1 MQVEFTVRSYRPGD
15 FLTLW
20 KIDQSCFEP
29 QIAYSQQELKRYIRW
44 PSAFSLIAE
53 HKTTGNRLAD
63 DTSDDLSIIGFLIAD
78 LGTTAGH
85 IITIDV
91 RAEAR
96 GNGVGSV
103 LLDTAEKHLRSASR
117 RIVRLETAV
126 DNLTA
131 LNFYKKHD
139 YSVVKTMPRYYSN
152 GVDALVLEKD
162 LH

>member
-63 DTSDDLSIIGFLIAD
+63 DTRDDLSIIGFLIAD
-78 LGTTAGH
+78 LGTPAGH

-96 GNGVGSV
+96 GNGTVEARAEVRAPSGS
-103 LLDTAEKHLRSASR
+103 AGYQQRAR
-117 RIVRLETAV
+117 RPGFDRRGRGGRRGGGGGARRFRPRLPERRA
-126 DNLTA
+126 A
-131 LNFYKKHD
+131 
-139 YSVVKTMPRYYSN
+139 
-152 GVDALVLEKD
+152 
-162 LH
+162 